1 MNHVNFLPE
10 TFIRK
15 RARRVRVMRQALLVV
30 VVAGGL
36 LAWGVALR
44 GQVTAK
50 SYHAKSLEEQVVSA
64 RNMKT
69 AMNRLRE
76 DQKQLNHQVKV
87 QRQLSQP
94 VNHTQIIATISQ
106 LIPSQIA
113 VTELL
118 MTTTRPEPEQSAPQD
133 SIKSRKRKERE
144 TVVQRTAQNYIAIE
158 LQALSP
164 DGESVAN
171 LVQTFSEHPLF
182 TDVQIRHTRSVQVRR
197 VVAREFR
204 LELKVDLDRRF
215 MDPDDGK
222 EVARAF

>member
-1 MNHVNFLPE
+1 MNQVDFLPQS
-10 TFIRK
+10 FIRR
-15 RARRVRVMRQALLVV
+15 RAQRVRVMRQVLLVA

-36 LAWGVALR
+36 LVWGLALR
-44 GQVTAK
+44 GQVASHTQ
-50 SYHAKSLEEQVVSA
+50 HANSLEEQVVAA

-69 AMNRLRE
+69 EMNRLRE
-76 DQKQLNHQVKV
+76 EQKQLHHQVKV

-94 VNHTQIIATISQ
+94 VTHTQIIATLSE

-118 MTTTRPEPEQSAPQD
+118 MTTARRTPQQAVPENAV
-133 SIKSRKRKERE
+133 KSRKRQRHEAA
-144 TVVQRTAQNYIAIE
+144 VQQTEENQIAIE

-171 LVQTFSEHPLF
+171 LVETFSKHPLF
-182 TDVQIRHTRSVQVRR
+182 TDVQIRHTRSIRVRQ

-215 MDPDDGK
+215 LDPEEGK
-222 EVARAF
+222 EVARAD

>member
-15 RARRVRVMRQALLVV
+15 RTQRVRVMRQALLVA

-44 GQVTAK
+44 GQVASK

-69 AMNRLRE
+69 AMNRLRDE
-76 DQKQLNHQVKV
+76 QKQLNHQVKV

-106 LIPSQIA
+106 LIPAQIA
-113 VTELL
+113 VTELM
-118 MTTTRPEPEQSAPQD
+118 MTTTRPAPQQAVPQD
-133 SIKSRKRKERE
+133 SIKSRKRQQRE
-144 TVVQRTAQNYIAIE
+144 TVIQRTAENVIAIE
-158 LQALSP
+158 LQALAP

-182 TDVQIRHTRSVQVRR
+182 TDVQIRHTRSVVVRR

-215 MDPDDGK
+215 LDPEEGR
-222 EVARAF
+222 EVAGAF